1 MFISNKALVLALVAL
16 PSALACVDS
25 STYTFGHYEFNGA
38 TTIRDCAWITVN
50 FNKIETRQDEWCGVE
65 VGGSLVSDEC
75 PVACDACPVTAAPS
89 VPPPTA
95 SPTVSAAPTAAPTR
109 PPSPA
114 PSPFP
119 TARPSSVPSESPS
132 DVPSTVPSDMP
143 SDIPS
148 FMPSDLPSKNPS
160 DMPSDMP
167 SFMPSDMPS
176 MTPSDSPSLT
186 PSKVPSDAPSG
197 APSVT
202 PSLIP
207 SKVPSDV
214 PTGDPTFSIKPS
226 PAPSAAP
233 SGPTVGPTKPPT
245 KAPTKAP
252 VATPATCEDSVIRFK
267 VDYNGDGQYKPQS
280 CIWVARKETATR
292 CAVDGVSEICADTCE
307 ACATC
312 ADSTLRLKIPK
323 DGKKIARYCTWV
335 ARKFTNKR
343 CGYEGVAEACRSTCG
358 TC

>member
-202 PSLIP
+202 PSVTP

-233 SGPTVGPTKPPT
+233 SGPTVGPTTASPTVVTTVVTTVVEGDDTTAKLKFIVKPDGEIINRHCSW
-245 KAPTKAP
+245 
-252 VATPATCEDSVIRFK
+252 VATRNTVE
-267 VDYNGDGQYKPQS
+267 
-280 CIWVARKETATR
+280 
-292 CAVDGVSEICADTCE
+292 
-307 ACATC
+307 
-312 ADSTLRLKIPK
+312 
-323 DGKKIARYCTWV
+323 
-335 ARKFTNKR
+335 R
-343 CGYEGVAEACRSTCG
+343 CGYEGVSAACCVTCGTCDTCEDTTLRIKFPKDGRFRVRSCDWVARLGTVYRCALPGVADACRSTCG
-358 TC
+358 VC